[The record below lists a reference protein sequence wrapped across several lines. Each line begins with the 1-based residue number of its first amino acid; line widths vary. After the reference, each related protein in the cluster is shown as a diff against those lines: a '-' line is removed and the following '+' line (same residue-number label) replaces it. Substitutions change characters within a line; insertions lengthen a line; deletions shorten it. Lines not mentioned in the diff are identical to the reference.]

1 MLWGWL
7 TAVLGGSRRLW
18 GVDDRSVGEH
28 SLVVANHL
36 DSSKPKSGDGT
47 SNSSSPMTPKATW
60 LGLLPQ

>member
-1 MLWGWL
+1 M
-7 TAVLGGSRRLW
+7 TAVLGSSRMLG

-47 SNSSSPMTPKATW
+47 SGSSSPMTPKATW
-60 LGLLPQ
+60 PGILPQ